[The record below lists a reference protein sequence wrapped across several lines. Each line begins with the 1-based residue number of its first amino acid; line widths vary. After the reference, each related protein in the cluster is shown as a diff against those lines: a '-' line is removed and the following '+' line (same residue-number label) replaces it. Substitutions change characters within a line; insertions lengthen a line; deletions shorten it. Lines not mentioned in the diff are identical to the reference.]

1 MNGLKLGGNQK
12 PKNSYA
18 FENEFIDYGGAEDV

>member
-12 PKNSYA
+12 PKNSFA
-18 FENEFIDYGGAEDV
+18 FDNEFMDYGVDNEA